1 MPIPILVAVGAT
13 VVGALGS
20 GAGVAA
26 YKNNKHNKAEAS
38 WQEERRR
45 LQQKILDHQGQLR
58 KREER
63 ILEMQKRLTQKTR
76 ELEEITQNLYE
87 VDRMIELLEKRHRK
101 LESFV
106 YKLIALLTLRC
117 GKLKEQTVD
126 TRKEID
132 QESTKKQE
140 LSDKYDAE
148 SMNKNELE
156 NKIQS
161 ASNKNTF
168 LEQAIIELQQEV
180 SQLEDE
186 DNYETV

>member
-1 MPIPILVAVGAT
+1 ML
-13 VVGALGS
+13 LD
-20 GAGVAA
+20 
-26 YKNNKHNKAEAS
+26 KH
-38 WQEERRR
+38 R
-45 LQQKILDHQGQLR
+45 
-58 KREER
+58 
-63 ILEMQKRLTQKTR
+63 
-76 ELEEITQNLYE
+76 
-87 VDRMIELLEKRHRK
+87 DRMIELLEKRHRK

-106 YKLIALLTLRC
+106 YKFIALLALSY

-126 TRKEID
+126 TQKEID

-168 LEQAIIELQQEV
+168 LEQAITELQQEV

>member
-45 LQQKILDHQGQLR
+45 LQQKILDYQVQLR

-63 ILEMQKRLTQKTR
+63 ILEMQKKLTQKTR
-76 ELEEITQNLYE
+76 ECEEVTRNLYE
-87 VDRMIELLEKRHRK
+87 TDGIIELLEKRHKR

-106 YKLIALLTLRC
+106 YKFIALLTLRY

-126 TRKEID
+126 ILKEID

-148 SMNKNELE
+148 SINKNELE

-168 LEQAIIELQQEV
+168 LEQDITELQQKL